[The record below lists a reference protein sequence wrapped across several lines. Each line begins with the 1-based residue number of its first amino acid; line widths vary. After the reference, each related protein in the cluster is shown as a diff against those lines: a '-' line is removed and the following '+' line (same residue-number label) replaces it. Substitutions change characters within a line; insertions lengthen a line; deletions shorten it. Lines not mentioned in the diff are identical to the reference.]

1 MIFFNQAY
9 CYFKLND
16 WIQARD
22 IWSTKITDPF
32 FKMLAEYNLCVIEYI
47 DGLHEK
53 GELMFEMIEDLQGCM
68 RHFEWVMKRIIKIS
82 VS

>member
-1 MIFFNQAY
+1 
-9 CYFKLND
+9 
-16 WIQARD
+16 
-22 IWSTKITDPF
+22 
-32 FKMLAEYNLCVIEYI
+32 MLAEYNLCVIEYI

-53 GELMFEMIEDLQGCM
+53 GELRFEMIEDLQGCM